1 MIFTYFL
8 LLSELPFTFLMLSCE
23 AQKLLFVM
31 RPNVSTFFFV
41 ACFSCVISKNS
52 MLNARSWRFPLMFSL
67 RIDSFSSYIIFLL
80 HFVLFMF
87 MMKGLISFFCMQ
99 LFSCPAPIVEKAQFP
114 FLHWIAFTPL
124 SKIIWAYLCGS
135 ISGSPVLFYSSI
147 PLFQLPPLDRKPY
160 YQVEWFIS
168 LCSFSR
174 LF

>member
-67 RIDSFSSYIIFLL
+67 RIYSFSSYIIFLL

-99 LFSCPAPIVEKAQFP
+99 LFSCPAPIVEK
-114 FLHWIAFTPL
+114 T
-124 SKIIWAYLCGS
+124 
-135 ISGSPVLFYSSI
+135 V
-147 PLFQLPPLDRKPY
+147 
-160 YQVEWFIS
+160 
-168 LCSFSR
+168 LCSLNGLGTLVKNQWSR
-174 LF
+174 DVWIDFWTLNSVLLVYVSIFMPVPYCLDYIAL

>member
-67 RIDSFSSYIIFLL
+67 RIYSFSSYIIFLL

-99 LFSCPAPIVEKAQFP
+99 LFSFLYTIYWTGCLLSIVYF
-114 FLHWIAFTPL
+114 
-124 SKIIWAYLCGS
+124 
-135 ISGSPVLFYSSI
+135 
-147 PLFQLPPLDRKPY
+147 
-160 YQVEWFIS
+160 
-168 LCSFSR
+168 CSCVR
-174 LF
+174 LIDHMC